1 MLVIVIV
8 EQRPSVERVIEDD
21 DGRAAGRGPRDLD
34 GVLDRLGAGVQE
46 DALLV
51 GPRARRQLGEPPAD
65 LDVRLVDPDHEALVE
80 VRVDLLVHRGDGGR
94 KAVSRVLAA
103 EPAGE
108 VDVAATVDVL
118 DAGALGAGDHDRRSG
133 DPARDVALAGGEHP
147 FGGRALLHG
156 HHGGFS
162 HASIGA

>member
-1 MLVIVIV
+1 MT
-8 EQRPSVERVIEDD
+8 
-21 DGRAAGRGPRDLD
+21 AGRP
-34 GVLDRLGAGVQE
+34 VA
-46 DALLV
+46 A
-51 GPRARRQLGEPPAD
+51 RAILTAFSTASAPVFRRTLFWSVPEHGRQLGEPPAD

-80 VRVDLLVHRGDGGR
+80 VRVDLLVHRGDCGR
-94 KAVSRVLAA
+94 KAVTGVLAA

-118 DAGALGAGDHDRRSG
+118 DPGALGAGDHDRRSG

-147 FGGRALLHG
+147 FGGRALFHG